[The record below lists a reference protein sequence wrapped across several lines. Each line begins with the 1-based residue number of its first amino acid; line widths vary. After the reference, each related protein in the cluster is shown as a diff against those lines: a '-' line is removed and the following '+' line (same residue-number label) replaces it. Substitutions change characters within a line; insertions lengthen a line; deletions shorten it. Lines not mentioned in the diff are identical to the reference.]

1 LTSSTEAKNNRI
13 IGASWVIPIDGDTHG
28 SLLGAETATV
38 HRDHGLLI
46 VGGKIAQMAPY
57 TELVAQAQQADPD
70 IDVEFFADHIMLP
83 GLVNC
88 HGHAAMSL
96 LRGFAD
102 DYALMPWLEQHIWPA
117 ESQWLS
123 ESFVRDGTTLAVA
136 EMLLAGTTTFSDMY
150 FFPEA
155 SAEVAESHG
164 VRAQINFPIIEFSSN
179 WASDTEEYFAKGLD
193 LFDNYR
199 HSKLV
204 SVGFGPHAPYT
215 VSDASFER
223 VAVLAEEIDTH
234 IQIHLQESAA
244 EVADSVRDHGAS
256 PIERLHRLGVLGPR
270 TQAVHLTQFNERD
283 IELLAQSNTS
293 AVHCPASN
301 AKLASGYSA
310 IKQLLAAGLH
320 VGLGTDGAASNNT
333 LDLFD
338 SARLAA
344 LQAKLHSSDATAL
357 NATQSLH
364 LATQGGANALGLGEQ
379 IGSLSIG
386 KQADIIAIDTR
397 QPGMQP
403 VHNPISQLIYT
414 QAGSAVN
421 HVWIDGEAVVRSR
434 ELLNIDL
441 AELLANTKAW
451 REKLAKR

>member
-1 LTSSTEAKNNRI
+1 ME
-13 IGASWVIPIDGDTHG
+13 GDTHG
-28 SLLGAETATV
+28 SPLGCGTPAV
-38 HRDHGLLI
+38 HRDHGMLI
-46 VGGKIAQMAPY
+46 IDGKIAQMAPY
-57 TELVAQAQQADPD
+57 TELVTQAKQADPD
-70 IDVEFFADHIMLP
+70 IEVEFFTDHIMLP

-117 ESQWLS
+117 ENQWLS
-123 ESFVRDGTTLAVA
+123 ESFVRDGTALAVA

-164 VRAQINFPIIEFSSN
+164 MRAQINFPIIEFPSN
-179 WASDTEEYFAKGLD
+179 WASGTEEYFSKGLD

-199 HSKLV
+199 HSTLV
-204 SVGFGPHAPYT
+204 NVGFGPHAPYT

-223 VAVLAEEIDTH
+223 VAVLAEEIETH
-234 IQIHLQESAA
+234 IQVHLQESAA
-244 EVADSVRDHGAS
+244 EVADSVRDYGVS

-293 AVHCPASN
+293 AIHCPASN

-310 IKQLLAAGLH
+310 ITHLLAAGLH

-344 LQAKLHSSDATAL
+344 LQAKLHSSDATTL

-364 LATQGGANALGLGEQ
+364 LATQGGADALGLGDQ

-386 KQADIIAIDTR
+386 KQADIIAIDTS
-397 QPGMQP
+397 QPALQP

-421 HVWIDGEAVVRSR
+421 HVWIDGQAVVRSR

-441 AELLANTKAW
+441 AELLANTKTW
-451 REKLAKR
+451 RDKLVKR

>member
-1 LTSSTEAKNNRI
+1 ME
-13 IGASWVIPIDGDTHG
+13 GDTHG
-28 SLLGAETATV
+28 SPFGCGTPAV
-38 HRDHGLLI
+38 HRDHGMLI
-46 VGGKIAQMAPY
+46 IDGQIAQMAPY
-57 TELVAQAQQADPD
+57 TELVTQTKQAHPD
-70 IDVEFFADHIMLP
+70 IEVEFFTDHIMLP

-117 ESQWLS
+117 ENQWLS

-164 VRAQINFPIIEFSSN
+164 MRAQINFPIIEFPSN
-179 WASDTEEYFAKGLD
+179 WASGTEEYFSKGLD

-204 SVGFGPHAPYT
+204 NVGFGPHAPYT

-223 VAVLAEEIDTH
+223 VAVLAEEIETH
-234 IQIHLQESAA
+234 IQVHLQESAA
-244 EVADSVRDHGAS
+244 EVADSVRDYGVS

-293 AVHCPASN
+293 AIHCPASN

-310 IKQLLAAGLH
+310 ITHLLAAGLH

-344 LQAKLHSSDATAL
+344 LQAKLHSSDATTL

-364 LATQGGANALGLGEQ
+364 LATQGGADALGLGDQ

-386 KQADIIAIDTR
+386 KQADIIAIDTS
-397 QPGMQP
+397 QPALQP

-421 HVWIDGEAVVRSR
+421 HVWIDGQAVVRSR

-441 AELLANTKAW
+441 AELLANTKTW
-451 REKLAKR
+451 RDKLVKR

>member
-1 LTSSTEAKNNRI
+1 ME
-13 IGASWVIPIDGDTHG
+13 GDTHG
-28 SLLGAETATV
+28 SPLGCGTPAV
-38 HRDHGLLI
+38 HRDHGMLI
-46 VGGKIAQMAPY
+46 IDGKIAQMAPY
-57 TELVAQAQQADPD
+57 TELVTQAKQADPD
-70 IDVEFFADHIMLP
+70 IEVEFFTDHIMLP

-117 ESQWLS
+117 ENQWLS

-164 VRAQINFPIIEFSSN
+164 MRAQINFPIIEFPSN
-179 WASDTEEYFAKGLD
+179 WASGTEEYFSKGLD

-204 SVGFGPHAPYT
+204 NVGFGPHAPYT

-223 VAVLAEEIDTH
+223 VAVLAEEIETH
-234 IQIHLQESAA
+234 IQVHLQESAA
-244 EVADSVRDHGAS
+244 EVADSVRDYGVS

-293 AVHCPASN
+293 AIHCPASN

-310 IKQLLAAGLH
+310 ITHLLAAGLH

-344 LQAKLHSSDATAL
+344 LQAKLHSSDATTL

-364 LATQGGANALGLGEQ
+364 LATQGGADALGLGDQ

-386 KQADIIAIDTR
+386 KQADIIAIDTS
-397 QPGMQP
+397 QPALQP

-421 HVWIDGEAVVRSR
+421 HVWIDGQAVVRSR

-441 AELLANTKAW
+441 AELLANTKTW
-451 REKLAKR
+451 RDKLVKR

>member
-1 LTSSTEAKNNRI
+1 MLI
-13 IGASWVIPIDGDTHG
+13 ID
-28 SLLGAETATV
+28 
-38 HRDHGLLI
+38 
-46 VGGKIAQMAPY
+46 GKIAQMAPY
-57 TELVAQAQQADPD
+57 TELVTQAKQADPD
-70 IDVEFFADHIMLP
+70 IEVEFFTDHIMLP

-117 ESQWLS
+117 ENQWLS
-123 ESFVRDGTTLAVA
+123 ESFVRDGTALAVA

-164 VRAQINFPIIEFSSN
+164 MRAQINFPIIEFPSN
-179 WASDTEEYFAKGLD
+179 WASGTEEYFSKGLD

-204 SVGFGPHAPYT
+204 NVGFGPHAPYT

-223 VAVLAEEIDTH
+223 VAVLAEEIETH
-234 IQIHLQESAA
+234 IQVHLQESAA
-244 EVADSVRDHGAS
+244 EVADSVRDYGVS

-293 AVHCPASN
+293 AIHCPASN

-310 IKQLLAAGLH
+310 ITHLLAAGLH

-344 LQAKLHSSDATAL
+344 LQAKLHSSDATTL

-364 LATQGGANALGLGEQ
+364 LATQGGADALGLGDQ

-386 KQADIIAIDTR
+386 KQADIIAIDTS
-397 QPGMQP
+397 QPALQP

-421 HVWIDGEAVVRSR
+421 HVWIDGQAVVRSR

-441 AELLANTKAW
+441 AELLANTKTW
-451 REKLAKR
+451 RDKLVKR

>member
-1 LTSSTEAKNNRI
+1 M
-13 IGASWVIPIDGDTHG
+13 DGDTHC
-28 SLLGAETATV
+28 SPLGAETATV
-38 HRDHGLLI
+38 HRDHGMLI
-46 VGGKIAQMAPY
+46 VDGKIAQLAPY
-57 TELVAQAQQADPD
+57 TELVAQAKQADPD
-70 IDVEFFADHIMLP
+70 IDVEFFAGHIMLP

-117 ESQWLS
+117 ENQWLS

-386 KQADIIAIDTR
+386 KQADIIAIDTH

-421 HVWIDGEAVVRSR
+421 HVWIDGQAVVRSR

-451 REKLAKR
+451 RDKLAKR

>member
-1 LTSSTEAKNNRI
+1 
-13 IGASWVIPIDGDTHG
+13 
-28 SLLGAETATV
+28 
-38 HRDHGLLI
+38 
-46 VGGKIAQMAPY
+46 
-57 TELVAQAQQADPD
+57 
-70 IDVEFFADHIMLP
+70 MLP

-117 ESQWLS
+117 ENQWLS
-123 ESFVRDGTTLAVA
+123 ESFVRDGTALAVA

-164 VRAQINFPIIEFSSN
+164 MRAQINFPIIEFPSN
-179 WASDTEEYFAKGLD
+179 WASDTEEYFSKGLD

-199 HSKLV
+199 HSTLV
-204 SVGFGPHAPYT
+204 NVGFGPHAPYT

-223 VAVLAEEIDTH
+223 VAVLAEEIETH
-234 IQIHLQESAA
+234 IQVHLQESAA
-244 EVADSVRDHGAS
+244 EVADSVRDYGVS

-270 TQAVHLTQFNERD
+270 TQAVHLTQFNKRD

-293 AVHCPASN
+293 AIHCPASN

-310 IKQLLAAGLH
+310 ITHLLAAGLQ

-364 LATQGGANALGLGEQ
+364 LATQGGADALGLGDQ

-386 KQADIIAIDTR
+386 KQADIIAIDTS
-397 QPGMQP
+397 QPALQP

-421 HVWIDGEAVVRSR
+421 HVWIDGQAVVRSR

-441 AELLANTKAW
+441 AELLANTKTW
-451 REKLAKR
+451 RDKLVKR

>member
-1 LTSSTEAKNNRI
+1 VLFR
-13 IGASWVIPIDGDTHG
+13 
-28 SLLGAETATV
+28 SL
-38 HRDHGLLI
+38 
-46 VGGKIAQMAPY
+46 APY
-57 TELVAQAQQADPD
+57 TELVAQAKQADPD
-70 IDVEFFADHIMLP
+70 IDVEFFAGHIMLP

-117 ESQWLS
+117 ENQWLS

-204 SVGFGPHAPYT
+204 GVGFGPHAPYT

-244 EVADSVRDHGAS
+244 EVADSVRDHGVS

-386 KQADIIAIDTR
+386 KQADIIAIDTH

-421 HVWIDGEAVVRSR
+421 HVWIDGQAVVRSR

-451 REKLAKR
+451 RDKLAKR

>member
-1 LTSSTEAKNNRI
+1 ME
-13 IGASWVIPIDGDTHG
+13 GDTHG
-28 SLLGAETATV
+28 SPLGGGTTAV
-38 HRDHGLLI
+38 HRDHGMLI
-46 VGGKIAQMAPY
+46 IDGKIAQMAPY
-57 TELVAQAQQADPD
+57 TELVTQAKQADPD
-70 IDVEFFADHIMLP
+70 IEVEFFTDHIMLP

-117 ESQWLS
+117 ENQWLS
-123 ESFVRDGTTLAVA
+123 ESFVRDGTALAVA

-164 VRAQINFPIIEFSSN
+164 MRAQINFPIIEFPSN
-179 WASDTEEYFAKGLD
+179 WASGTEEYFSKGLD

-204 SVGFGPHAPYT
+204 NVGFGPHAPYT

-223 VAVLAEEIDTH
+223 VAVLAEEIETH
-234 IQIHLQESAA
+234 IQVHLQESAA
-244 EVADSVRDHGAS
+244 EVADSVRDYGVS

-293 AVHCPASN
+293 AIHCPASN

-310 IKQLLAAGLH
+310 ITHLLAAGLH

-344 LQAKLHSSDATAL
+344 LQAKLHSSDATTL

-364 LATQGGANALGLGEQ
+364 LATQGGADALGLGDQ

-386 KQADIIAIDTR
+386 KQADIIAIDTS
-397 QPGMQP
+397 QPALQP

-421 HVWIDGEAVVRSR
+421 HVWIDGQAVVRSR

-441 AELLANTKAW
+441 AELLANTKTW
-451 REKLAKR
+451 RDKLVKR

>member
-1 LTSSTEAKNNRI
+1 ME
-13 IGASWVIPIDGDTHG
+13 GDTHG
-28 SLLGAETATV
+28 SPLGCGTPAV
-38 HRDHGLLI
+38 HRDHGMLI
-46 VGGKIAQMAPY
+46 IDGKIAQMAPY
-57 TELVAQAQQADPD
+57 TELVTQAKQADPD
-70 IDVEFFADHIMLP
+70 IEVEFFTDHIMLP

-117 ESQWLS
+117 ENQWLS
-123 ESFVRDGTTLAVA
+123 ESFVRDGTALAVA

-164 VRAQINFPIIEFSSN
+164 MRAQINFPIIEFPSN
-179 WASDTEEYFAKGLD
+179 WASGTEEYFSKGLD

-204 SVGFGPHAPYT
+204 NVGFGPHAPYT

-223 VAVLAEEIDTH
+223 VAVLAEEIETH
-234 IQIHLQESAA
+234 IQVHLQESAA
-244 EVADSVRDHGAS
+244 EVADSVRDYGVS

-293 AVHCPASN
+293 AIHCPASN

-310 IKQLLAAGLH
+310 ITHLLAAGLH

-344 LQAKLHSSDATAL
+344 LQAKLHSSDATTL

-364 LATQGGANALGLGEQ
+364 LATQGGADALGLGDQ

-386 KQADIIAIDTR
+386 KQADIIAIDTS
-397 QPGMQP
+397 QPALQP

-421 HVWIDGEAVVRSR
+421 HVWIDGQAVVRSR

-441 AELLANTKAW
+441 AELLANTKTW
-451 REKLAKR
+451 RDKLVKR

>member
-1 LTSSTEAKNNRI
+1 ME
-13 IGASWVIPIDGDTHG
+13 GDTHG
-28 SLLGAETATV
+28 SPLGDGTPAV
-38 HRDHGLLI
+38 HRDHGMLI
-46 VGGKIAQMAPY
+46 IDGKIAQMAPY
-57 TELVAQAQQADPD
+57 TELVTQAKQADPE
-70 IDVEFFADHIMLP
+70 IEVEFFTDHIMLP

-117 ESQWLS
+117 ENQWLS
-123 ESFVRDGTTLAVA
+123 EAFVRDGTTLAVA

-164 VRAQINFPIIEFSSN
+164 MRAQINFPIIEFPSN
-179 WASDTEEYFAKGLD
+179 WASDTEEYFSKGLD

-199 HSKLV
+199 HSTLV
-204 SVGFGPHAPYT
+204 NVGFGPHAPYT

-223 VAVLAEEIDTH
+223 VAVLAEEIETH
-234 IQIHLQESAA
+234 IQVHLQESAA
-244 EVADSVRDHGAS
+244 EVADSVRDYGVS

-270 TQAVHLTQFNERD
+270 TQAVHLTQFNKRD

-293 AVHCPASN
+293 AIHCPASN

-310 IKQLLAAGLH
+310 ITHLLAAGLH

-364 LATQGGANALGLGEQ
+364 LATQGGADALGLGDQ

-386 KQADIIAIDTR
+386 KQADIIAIDTS
-397 QPGMQP
+397 QPALQP

-421 HVWIDGEAVVRSR
+421 HVWIDGQAVVRSR

-441 AELLANTKAW
+441 AELLANTKTW
-451 REKLAKR
+451 RDKLVKR

>member
-1 LTSSTEAKNNRI
+1 M
-13 IGASWVIPIDGDTHG
+13 DGDTHC
-28 SLLGAETATV
+28 SPLGAETTTV
-38 HRDHGLLI
+38 HRDHGMLI
-46 VGGKIAQMAPY
+46 VDGKIAQLAPY
-57 TELVAQAQQADPD
+57 TELVAQAKQADPD
-70 IDVEFFADHIMLP
+70 IDVEFFAGHIMLP

-117 ESQWLS
+117 ENQWLS

-244 EVADSVRDHGAS
+244 EVADSIRDHGVS

-386 KQADIIAIDTR
+386 KQADIIAIDTH

-421 HVWIDGEAVVRSR
+421 HVWIDGQAVVRSR

-451 REKLAKR
+451 RDKLAKR

>member
-1 LTSSTEAKNNRI
+1 ME
-13 IGASWVIPIDGDTHG
+13 GDTHG
-28 SLLGAETATV
+28 SPLGCGTPAV
-38 HRDHGLLI
+38 HRDHGMLI
-46 VGGKIAQMAPY
+46 IDGKIAQMAPY
-57 TELVAQAQQADPD
+57 TELVTQAKQADPD
-70 IDVEFFADHIMLP
+70 IEVEFFTDHIMLP

-117 ESQWLS
+117 ENQWLS

-164 VRAQINFPIIEFSSN
+164 MRAQINFPIIEFPSN
-179 WASDTEEYFAKGLD
+179 WASGTEEYFSKGLD

-204 SVGFGPHAPYT
+204 NVGFGPHAPYT

-223 VAVLAEEIDTH
+223 VAVLAEEIETH
-234 IQIHLQESAA
+234 IQVHLQESAA
-244 EVADSVRDHGAS
+244 EVADSVRDYGVS

-293 AVHCPASN
+293 AIHCPASN

-310 IKQLLAAGLH
+310 ITHLLAAGLH

-344 LQAKLHSSDATAL
+344 LQAKLHSSDATTL

-364 LATQGGANALGLGEQ
+364 LATQGGADALGLGDQ

-386 KQADIIAIDTR
+386 KQADIIAIDTS
-397 QPGMQP
+397 QPALQP
-403 VHNPISQLIYT
+403 VHNPISQLLYT

-421 HVWIDGEAVVRSR
+421 HVWIDGQAVVRSR

-441 AELLANTKAW
+441 AELLANTKTW
-451 REKLAKR
+451 RDKLVKR

>member
-1 LTSSTEAKNNRI
+1 MDGETHSS
-13 IGASWVIPIDGDTHG
+13 P
-28 SLLGAETATV
+28 LGAETATV
-38 HRDHGLLI
+38 HRDHGMLI
-46 VGGKIAQMAPY
+46 ADGKIALMGPY
-57 TELVAQAQQADPD
+57 AELVAQTRQADPG
-70 IDVEFFADHIMLP
+70 IDAEFFADHIMLP

-123 ESFVRDGTTLAVA
+123 EPLVRDGTTLAVA

-164 VRAQINFPIIEFSSN
+164 IRAQINFPIIEFPSN
-179 WASDTEEYFAKGLD
+179 WASDTEEYFSKGLD

-234 IQIHLQESAA
+234 IQIHVQESAA
-244 EVADSVRDHGAS
+244 EVADSVRDHGIS
-256 PIERLHRLGVLGPR
+256 SIERLHRLGVLGPR

-310 IKQLLAAGLH
+310 ITHLLAAGLH

-379 IGSLSIG
+379 IGSLSLG
-386 KQADIIAIDTR
+386 KHADIIAIDTR
-397 QPGMQP
+397 QPAMQP

-421 HVWIDGEAVVRSR
+421 HVWIDGQAVVRSR

-441 AELLANTKAW
+441 AELLANTKTW
-451 REKLAKR
+451 RDKLAKR

>member
-1 LTSSTEAKNNRI
+1 
-13 IGASWVIPIDGDTHG
+13 
-28 SLLGAETATV
+28 
-38 HRDHGLLI
+38 
-46 VGGKIAQMAPY
+46 
-57 TELVAQAQQADPD
+57 
-70 IDVEFFADHIMLP
+70 
-83 GLVNC
+83 
-88 HGHAAMSL
+88 
-96 LRGFAD
+96 
-102 DYALMPWLEQHIWPA
+102 
-117 ESQWLS
+117 
-123 ESFVRDGTTLAVA
+123 
-136 EMLLAGTTTFSDMY
+136 
-150 FFPEA
+150 
-155 SAEVAESHG
+155 
-164 VRAQINFPIIEFSSN
+164 
-179 WASDTEEYFAKGLD
+179 
-193 LFDNYR
+193 
-199 HSKLV
+199 
-204 SVGFGPHAPYT
+204 
-215 VSDASFER
+215 
-223 VAVLAEEIDTH
+223 VLAEEIDTH

-244 EVADSVRDHGAS
+244 EVADSVRDHGVS

-386 KQADIIAIDTR
+386 KQADIIAIDTH

-421 HVWIDGEAVVRSR
+421 HVWIDGQAVVRSR

-451 REKLAKR
+451 RDKLAKR